1 MNNQCR
7 SCGSAIYNTKG
18 RNLFQRQNAEL
29 LSNIDLVTGVSL
41 KQDRQLPSCICA
53 SCAEYVNRAVAFRAR
68 FIQNQENFLARRR
81 EARDPQYDSDD
92 KTSDAEQTAQDDDS
106 LIAALDEQLKGRT
119 DFDEPDAHETAQVA
133 DLLITSL
140 QKDLGYGNKS
150 SDTENIDESPA
161 HHPTPKRLSKKSTT
175 KSKSNRSTPLTSI
188 NVDQLANSNPL
199 PFAKKKP
206 FECEFCGKDFKNPS
220 KLTRHLPAHT
230 GERAFK
236 CQHCDRSFT
245 TRGNKIRHERTHTRE
260 GAFPCATCGMSFSHA
275 FVLKKHNNK
284 NHTETSA

>member
-41 KQDRQLPSCICA
+41 KQDRQLPSCICT
-53 SCAEYVNRAVAFRAR
+53 SCAEYVNRSVAFRAR
-68 FIQNQENFLARRR
+68 FIQNQENFLQRRR
-81 EARDPQYDSDD
+81 EARDPQNDSDD
-92 KTSDAEQTAQDDDS
+92 KTSDADQTAQDDDF
-106 LIAALDEQLKGRT
+106 LLAALDEQLKGRT

-150 SDTENIDESPA
+150 SDTENIDESTKRLSKKSTTKTKSNRSTPLTSINVDQLA
-161 HHPTPKRLSKKSTT
+161 KTVNESPKRLSKKSTT

-206 FECEFCGKDFKNPS
+206 FECDQP
-220 KLTRHLPAHT
+220 
-230 GERAFK
+230 
-236 CQHCDRSFT
+236 
-245 TRGNKIRHERTHTRE
+245 
-260 GAFPCATCGMSFSHA
+260 FPLGFAAKTLRIPQS
-275 FVLKKHNNK
+275 
-284 NHTETSA
+284 

>member
-29 LSNIDLVTGVSL
+29 LSNIDLVTGSHSVH
-41 KQDRQLPSCICA
+41 A
-53 SCAEYVNRAVAFRAR
+53 SSRIKRTFCNV
-68 FIQNQENFLARRR
+68 
-81 EARDPQYDSDD
+81 ARDLEIPS
-92 KTSDAEQTAQDDDS
+92 
-106 LIAALDEQLKGRT
+106 ALDEELKGRF

-140 QKDLGYGNKS
+140 QKDLAYGNQS
-150 SDTENIDESPA
+150 SDTENINES
-161 HHPTPKRLSKKSTT
+161 PKRLSKKSTT

-188 NVDQLANSNPL
+188 NVDQLTNSNPL
-199 PFAKKKP
+199 PVANNKP

-236 CQHCDRSFT
+236 CQYCDRSFT
-245 TRGNKIRHERTHTRE
+245 TRGNNIRHERTHTRE

-275 FVLKKHNNK
+275 FVLKKHINM
-284 NHTETSA
+284 NHTETSAYL